1 MGLFKYNLWVNS
13 GPGGGVFAVLAG
25 TIMVVCGGM
34 LLMRFMKSNEKVVFE
49 KDAVLMIAAA
59 IITAVLC
66 SIIGMIPALG
76 LYIVLW
82 LKLKEKMSIV
92 NSLLIG
98 VGTAA
103 FLWVVFDLLLNVA
116 VPWGVLPF

>member
-1 MGLFKYNLWVNS
+1 MGLFKYNLWVNN

>member
-34 LLMRFMKSNEKVVFE
+34 LLMRFMKSTEKVVFE